1 MPYATS
7 LTNDLEAGKSGLG
20 VASPCPS
27 CRQCLNDL
35 LPVEAPVFDEYF
47 AGVPPADDLSGQMDA
62 RHIALQRIRIQ
73 RRFAAFRIKLHAQAL
88 DEREIGVVAGQREHA
103 SRRQSLLTGSIF
115 DHDFLICDLLHARLE

>member
-7 LTNDLEAGKSGLG
+7 LTNDFGAGKSGLG
-20 VASPCPS
+20 AAFSCPS
-27 CRQCLNDL
+27 CSQCLNDL
-35 LPVEAPVFDEYF
+35 LPVEAPVFDENF
-47 AGVPPADDLSGQMDA
+47 AGVPPADDHSREMDA

-103 SRRQSLLTGSIF
+103 SRGQSLLTGAIF
-115 DHDFLICDLLHARLE
+115 A